1 MVPMVALLMAA
12 CSNDESMDQSTVGN
26 TDVQNLQVYPVVNG
40 LTRGTVWTNNN
51 FESFHLSTSG
61 DGFLKASDG
70 TETTNI
76 DGTVSK
82 TSGIWGFDDGITY
95 YWPSKSAKANF
106 SAYAPVSFN
115 PSASYTADADDLS
128 KLMDIVVAY
137 NTGTA
142 FDFSTGVPLTFRHA
156 TSQIV
161 VKADNAS
168 TSDVNIEVKAIRLKN
183 ICNSAYFTL
192 PGTPTTGD
200 VLDNPWTLN
209 STSADYM
216 AALSSVQTLSGAAA
230 DVTGDNPLLLIPQQ
244 LRKADIAQSTG
255 QYLSVLIKVTAA
267 DGTPVFPVE
276 QTDASGK
283 VIDNTGYAWVATDIN
298 TLWEPGKR
306 YVYTLHFLKDS
317 YGKIDSDQD
326 DGGTDDPADPTPDDD
341 SDDENIP
348 GPGDDVVDTPVE
360 LTINVSVSDWT
371 EQTENTSL

>member
-1 MVPMVALLMAA
+1 MPMVALLMAA
-12 CSNDESMDQSTVGN
+12 CSNDGSMDQTAVAN
-26 TDVQNLQVYPVVNG
+26 ADVQNLQVYPVVNG

-61 DGFLKASDG
+61 DGFLKAIDG
-70 TETTNI
+70 TETANI

-82 TSGIWGFDDGITY
+82 SSGIWRFDDGITY
-95 YWPSKSAKANF
+95 YWPSKNATANF
-106 SAYAPVSFN
+106 LAYAPVSFK
-115 PSASYTADADDLS
+115 PSANYTADADDLS

-142 FDFSTGVPLTFRHA
+142 FDFSMGVPLTFRHA

-168 TSDVNIEVKAIRLKN
+168 TSDVTIEVKAIRLKN
-183 ICNSAYFTL
+183 ICSSAYFTM
-192 PGTPTTGD
+192 PTTPTTD
-200 VLDNPWTLN
+200 NLLDNPWTLN
-209 STSADYM
+209 STSTDYM
-216 AALSSVQTLSGAAA
+216 ADLSSVRTLSGTAA

-244 LRKADIAQSTG
+244 LGSADIAQSTG

-267 DGTPVFPVE
+267 DGTPIFPVA

-283 VIDNTGYAWVATDIN
+283 AITNTGYAWVATDIN

-306 YVYTLHFLKDS
+306 YIYTLHFQKDS

-326 DGGTDDPADPTPDDD
+326 DGGTDDPADPTPDND
-341 SDDENIP
+341 SDDDDIP

-360 LTINVSVSDWT
+360 LTINVTVSDWT
-371 EQTENTSL
+371 EQTENTTL